1 MCEQMRYRQCVCML
15 FLATPWTQNLGVRNF
30 NKTSS
35 KYKVNMLQP
44 WLSKLFDQN
53 FLWMYI
59 YKKNQCCSKK
69 HAQPRKLIILNN
81 QDICCCVGV
90 WNLTDESLLQDAFGQ
105 ANCFPQFR
113 TILKIILMQCS
124 PDLCSYWMAARLL
137 PLPSSVSFT
146 FSWVLFPGTPPINFR
161 PPNFCF

>member
-1 MCEQMRYRQCVCML
+1 MRYRQCVCML

-59 YKKNQCCSKK
+59 YKKNQWCSKK

-90 WNLTDESLLQDAFGQ
+90 WNLTDESLLQNAFGQ

-113 TILKIILMQCS
+113 TILKIILMQIFVPTEWPLGS
-124 PDLCSYWMAARLL
+124 SLC
-137 PLPSSVSFT
+137 P
-146 FSWVLFPGTPPINFR
+146 VLFPSLSHECYSLGHLQ
-161 PPNFCF
+161 